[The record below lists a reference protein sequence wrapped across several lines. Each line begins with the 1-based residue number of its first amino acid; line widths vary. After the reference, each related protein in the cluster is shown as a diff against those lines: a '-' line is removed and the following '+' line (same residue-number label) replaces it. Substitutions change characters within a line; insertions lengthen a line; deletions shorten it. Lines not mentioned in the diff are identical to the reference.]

1 MLTVAIPESR
11 CQSTSQNKVKHNQG
25 YISSHVTAETGCGS
39 PRAPWVIE
47 AQSGQTIDLW
57 LIDFGAL
64 DREEQSL
71 YTSCHQ
77 LYGFIIERDLG
88 VNLTMCGGTERKR
101 HLYKSKTNKVEV
113 HMLSQLKDNFRYL
126 VQYTCM

>member
-1 MLTVAIPESR
+1 M
-11 CQSTSQNKVKHNQG
+11 
-25 YISSHVTAETGCGS
+25 TAETGCGS
-39 PRAPWVIE
+39 PKAPWLIE

-88 VNLTMCGGTERKR
+88 VNLTMCGGTERKKQ
-101 HLYKSKTNKVEV
+101 LYKSKTNKVEV
-113 HMLSQLKDNFRYL
+113 HVLSQQKDTSRYF
-126 VQYTCM
+126 VQYTCE